1 MKSVK
6 QRILVV
12 EDDVPILE
20 AISIK
25 LKEAGYEVEQA
36 VDGQIGLEY
45 LQHRGPF
52 HLILLDLRMPKGDGF
67 KFLEDKAKDST
78 VSDVSVIV
86 FTNLSQLE
94 YIDRALALGVKGYL
108 IKAHHSI
115 QGIVEEVKKCLQG
128 EECAIDR

>member
-1 MKSVK
+1 
-6 QRILVV
+6 
-12 EDDVPILE
+12 
-20 AISIK
+20 
-25 LKEAGYEVEQA
+25 
-36 VDGQIGLEY
+36 
-45 LQHRGPF
+45 
-52 HLILLDLRMPKGDGF
+52 MPKGDGF